1 MQHTRVKY
9 FANRFRDR
17 RKEPRE
23 LAADLIRSLE
33 LEPADRRWVE
43 ALCSRWSG
51 LRDVLAS
58 AAGPREPIGELLV
71 AAGRITRGQLDE
83 ALAAQRGAG
92 TKLGE
97 ILVAN
102 GWLTETEL
110 RALLAFQKRLGKTG
124 ASRAGPMQLG
134 NLLIATGAITPEQLE
149 FALLHQRQSN
159 QRLGDALVS
168 RGYATE
174 HQVAQGLRL
183 QRTMLEVALAV
194 LLTLTAQPAVAGTAA
209 GGSAHAMIGLSA
221 TVLPYHRLEVLRQ
234 VSTLNVT
241 RSDIERGYV
250 DVPAGT
256 SLRARSNDRQGM
268 TVNFD
273 ARANVFERVTVAGLG
288 KPLDLGAGGGAAHYA
303 YVGREM
309 ALELSY
315 RFYLAA
321 GIPPGSY
328 PWPLQISSSI
338 TY

>member
-1 MQHTRVKY
+1 MTEQSPSGVTTQMQPTRVKY

-33 LEPADRRWVE
+33 LEPDDRHWVE
-43 ALCSRWSG
+43 ALCSRWTG

-71 AAGRITRGQLDE
+71 AAGRLTRGQLDE

-124 ASRAGPMQLG
+124 AGRAGPMQLG
-134 NLLIATGAITPEQLE
+134 NLLIATGVITAEQLE
-149 FALLHQRQSN
+149 FALLHQRESK

-183 QRTMLEVALAV
+183 QRTMLALSLAV
-194 LLTLTAQPAVAGTAA
+194 LLALTARPAVAA
-209 GGSAHAMIGLSA
+209 
-221 TVLPYHRLEVLRQ
+221 V
-234 VSTLNVT
+234 
-241 RSDIERGYV
+241 RSGR
-250 DVPAGT
+250 
-256 SLRARSNDRQGM
+256 LRACVDRTLRHGAS
-268 TVNFD
+268 VPP
-273 ARANVFERVTVAGLG
+273 AR
-288 KPLDLGAGGGAAHYA
+288 GA
-303 YVGREM
+303 
-309 ALELSY
+309 S
-315 RFYLAA
+315 
-321 GIPPGSY
+321 PGC
-328 PWPLQISSSI
+328 LR
-338 TY
+338 